1 MSAPTRAR
9 SRHGA
14 LGRRRRML
22 YRSVYAPVF
31 HLLQHLGWH
40 LTRNHFYSPIPDTR
54 HLPTQRF
61 AEPSSL
67 PGVDLDL
74 EHQSEF
80 LDDVIARFRPEYD
93 AFPGER
99 DPLASNE
106 YWYHNDWFTGI
117 DAPVAWA
124 FVRHYRPKRVLE
136 VGSGMS
142 TRLFARALATNQ
154 AGGASVARLQ
164 SIDPYASDE
173 IRSAHPP
180 LTELITEPV
189 QTVPV
194 ALFEELQSGD
204 ILFVDSSHVLRVGSD
219 VQFLFIEVLPRLK
232 PGVFVHFH
240 DVFLPFEYPRAWLT
254 DLWRF
259 WNEEYVLAAFL
270 AFNRAFEVVWASHA
284 MHRSSPA
291 RLAAAMNRYDRD
303 AEVAGGSFWIR
314 RVEN

>member
-1 MSAPTRAR
+1 
-9 SRHGA
+9 
-14 LGRRRRML
+14 ML

-31 HLLQHLGWH
+31 HVLQHLGWH

-67 PGVDLDL
+67 PGIDLDL
-74 EHQSEF
+74 EHQAEF

-99 DPLASNE
+99 DPLALNE

-117 DAPVAWA
+117 DAAVAWA

-154 AGGASVARLQ
+154 AGDAFVPRLQ

-173 IRSAHPP
+173 IRAAHPP

-189 QTVPV
+189 QTMPV
-194 ALFEELQSGD
+194 AFFEELQSAD
-204 ILFVDSSHVLRVGSD
+204 ILFVDSSHVLRAGSD

-259 WNEEYVLAAFL
+259 WTEQYVLAAFL
-270 AFNRAFEVVWASHA
+270 AFNRAFEVVWTSHA

-291 RLAAAMNRYDRD
+291 RLAAAMNRYDPD

-314 RVEN
+314 RVET

>member
-1 MSAPTRAR
+1 
-9 SRHGA
+9 
-14 LGRRRRML
+14 ML

-31 HLLQHLGWH
+31 QVLQHLGWH

-74 EHQSEF
+74 EHQAKF

-106 YWYHNDWFTGI
+106 YWYQNDWFTGI
-117 DAPVAWA
+117 DAAVAWA

-173 IRSAHPP
+173 MRAAHPP

-189 QTVPV
+189 QTMPV
-194 ALFEELQSGD
+194 ALFEELQSAD

-219 VQFLFIEVLPRLK
+219 VQFLFMEILPRLK

-240 DVFLPFEYPRAWLT
+240 DIFLPFEYPRAWLT

-259 WNEEYVLAAFL
+259 WTEQYVLAAFL

-291 RLAAAMNRYDRD
+291 RLAAAMNRYDPD